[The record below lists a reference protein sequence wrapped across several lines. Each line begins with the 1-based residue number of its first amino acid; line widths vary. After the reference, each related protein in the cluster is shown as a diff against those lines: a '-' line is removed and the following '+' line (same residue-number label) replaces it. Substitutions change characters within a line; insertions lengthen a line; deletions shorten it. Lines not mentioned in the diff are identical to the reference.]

1 MSNNSIGFMS
11 YVRADDEHDAG
22 YLSEFRER
30 LSGEVRAQTGV
41 RFDIFQDRN
50 DIAWGQN
57 WRERIR
63 DCIESVNFLICI
75 ITPSFFRSEACRE
88 EFERFVRL
96 ERAVGRSDLI
106 LPVYYIDSPLLND
119 EAQRKADAVASLVA
133 MRNYVDWR
141 DLRFEPLHSPA
152 AKKMLA
158 RLAADIRQALE
169 SRPAPGKPGPSLV
182 LDTVS

>member
-22 YLSEFRER
+22 YLTEFRER
-30 LSGEVRAQTGV
+30 LSGEVRAQTGR

-50 DIAWGQN
+50 DIAWGQS

-75 ITPSFFRSEACRE
+75 ITPSFFCSQACRE

-96 ERAVGRSDLI
+96 EQAVGRNDLI

-119 EAQRKADAVASLVA
+119 EAQHGTDSVASLLA

-141 DLRFEPLHSPA
+141 ELRFEQLSSAP

-158 RLAADIRQALE
+158 RLASDIRRALE
-169 SRPAPGKPGPSLV
+169 SRPASGDSGR
-182 LDTVS
+182 

>member
-1 MSNNSIGFMS
+1 MSSNAIGFMS

-22 YLSEFRER
+22 YLTDFRER
-30 LSGEVRAQTGV
+30 LSGEVRAQTGM
-41 RFDIFQDRN
+41 RFDIFQDRH

-75 ITPSFFRSEACRE
+75 ITPSIFRSDACRE

-119 EAQRKADAVASLVA
+119 EAQRMADAVASLVA

-141 DLRFEPLHSPA
+141 NLRFEPLSSPA

-158 RLAADIRQALE
+158 RLASDIRLAMD
-169 SRPAPGKPGPSLV
+169 SRPVEGDPGRRLAFDSV
-182 LDTVS
+182 A